1 MEPRPAP
8 PEPSPPGSSLLIN
21 VLGGFA
27 IRRDGE
33 LLPPFPTQK
42 CEQLLGYLALHSD
55 RDVPREPL
63 AGLFWPQMTDEAAR
77 QNLRTT
83 LKHLRDILEPQPQ
96 EKGQIVAGSRVS
108 VRFVPPPGCQV
119 DAVEFR
125 RLAAQG
131 LKAANPGER
140 VALLET
146 AVGWY
151 HGPLLPGCELEWCE
165 EVRRELEAQHEE
177 CFRALVDA
185 HKAQNH
191 HSQVVKWARRALDV
205 DPWNEEY
212 HREVML
218 HLWLMGDRAGVRE
231 QFAECRR
238 QLAELELDPS
248 TESAA
253 LYEELITTSYTPP
266 PSPSDRALGLV
277 EWVGPLIGR
286 HQELSRLWQAWSDA
300 GHGVGQLVFVSGEP
314 GIGKSRLGQELLQ
327 LVEGTDDL
335 PVYGQGY
342 SLGRSPIYWPL
353 TDALR
358 GAVAVAR
365 RRSLKLGTPQT
376 LARVARLLP
385 ELRELFPDL
394 PASGSEEESELFD
407 GLCRFFLDL
416 ARQRRLCLFMDDLQW
431 ADDATLRFLHYLW
444 RHAADAPLL
453 LVAAFREA
461 EARENT
467 LLVRWR
473 REVEARHAG
482 ARLALP
488 RLNVEAVE
496 ELLRNLAGDGAPL
509 PVGLPRLLHQE
520 TDGNPLFLIMTL
532 RALFDEGLLARDERG
547 GWRPSP
553 ALQEVLSSA
562 AAGDGRP
569 VERLPVSPSIRACVL
584 ERVERLDPPERRLL
598 EAASVLGQSFDS
610 ETLGLVAEQSSADA
624 METADRLL
632 RLDLLREEVAGN
644 LGFPHDR
651 IREVVYDELS
661 QPRRQRLHLRA
672 GQALEAQLG
681 SRAETR
687 AAELAGHFL
696 RAPQPQGAGPA
707 VLYLLAAGQAALS
720 LSAYQE
726 AIRHLTTAVELLD
739 TLPDDGAR
747 LEQRGEVVWALARAH
762 RGAGASSR
770 GAALLQETIDRCRSA
785 AYPAGEARGCA
796 RLADFLLIE
805 VGTGA
810 ERRQGAERHQGG
822 ALSGPTRVEILF
834 RRAIAL
840 CVQHGLDTWMHQPRL
855 DLAFYYWRLRPNLAE
870 QEQLVADV
878 VRNLD
883 RLEPRH
889 VHQALTMQIGIHG
902 ARDQW
907 EQAREAF
914 ALALAHGGPYPLYL
928 FQLLAEWEER
938 LEREGRRDWFM
949 SLCREWQDQAR
960 AAGCRHLPA
969 QWLLEATQPHDIG
982 GLGGFTHSFSEGP
995 LPPDLVWVD
1004 PLGAGPP
1011 ASHPG
1016 EPLKLMPPEGLDLWP
1031 HNNLNAPRLLVPVD
1045 DDFVAE
1051 THVTIGEE
1059 GAVAAG
1065 LLLWVSDHDY
1075 VRLERADVVNGDG
1088 IQMEARVGGE
1098 YLLLGRGWLR
1108 PRSIWLRLERFGGQ
1122 VRGLCSEDREQWWA
1136 CGSTAFR
1143 SEGPV
1148 KVGLACIAQGS
1159 RGSASF
1165 DQLTVWSG
1173 VAQEETL
1180 CQAADGP

>member
-1 MEPRPAP
+1 MDPPPAS
-8 PEPSPPGSSLLIN
+8 PEPSPSGPSLQIHL
-21 VLGGFA
+21 LGGFA

-42 CEQLLGYLALHSD
+42 CEQLLGYLALHGD
-55 RDVPREPL
+55 RDAPREPL
-63 AGLFWPQMTDEAAR
+63 AGLFWPHMIDEAAR

-83 LKHLRDILEPQPQ
+83 LKNLRDILEVEPE
-96 EKGQIVAGSRVS
+96 EKGQLVAASRTA
-108 VRFVPPPGCQV
+108 VRFVPPPGCLV

-125 RLAAQG
+125 RLAVQG
-131 LKAANPGER
+131 LKSADPGER
-140 VALLET
+140 VALLEA

-151 HGPLLPGCELEWCE
+151 HGLLLPGCDLEWCE
-165 EVRRELEAQHEE
+165 ELRRELAALHEE
-177 CFRALVDA
+177 CFRALVGA

-191 HSQVVKWARRALDV
+191 HSQVVRWARRALDV

-238 QLAELELDPS
+238 QLAEIELEPS
-248 TESAA
+248 PETAA

-266 PSPSDRALGLV
+266 PSPSEGALGLV
-277 EWVGPLIGR
+277 EWMGPLIGR
-286 HQELSRLWQAWSDA
+286 HQELARLWQAWFDA
-300 GHGVGQLVFVSGEP
+300 GNGAGQLVFISGEP

-353 TDALR
+353 ADALR

-394 PASGSEEESELFD
+394 PPSGSEEESELFD

-444 RHAADAPLL
+444 RHAAEAPLL

-473 REVEARHAG
+473 REVESRRAG
-482 ARLALP
+482 ARLALS

-496 ELLRNLAGDGAPL
+496 ELLQHLAGDGGPL
-509 PVGLPRLLHQE
+509 PAGLPRLLHRE
-520 TDGNPLFLIMTL
+520 TDGNPLFLILTL
-532 RALFDEGLLARDERG
+532 RALFDDGLLARDERG
-547 GWRPSP
+547 RWRPAP
-553 ALQEVLSSA
+553 VLQEILGSGLATDDEHLVK
-562 AAGDGRP
+562 
-569 VERLPVSPSIRACVL
+569 RLPVSPSIRACIL
-584 ERVERLDPPERRLL
+584 ERVERLDRRERRLL
-598 EAASVLGQSFDS
+598 EAAAVLGQSFDS
-610 ETLGLVAEQSSADA
+610 ETLGLVAEQSSAEA
-624 METADRLL
+624 LESADRLL
-632 RLDLLREEVAGN
+632 RLDLLREEVAGK

-661 QPRRQRLHLRA
+661 QPRRQGLHLRA

-687 AAELAGHFL
+687 ATELAGHFL
-696 RAPQPQGAGPA
+696 QAPQPQGAEPA
-707 VLYLLAAGQAALS
+707 VRYLLAAGNSALA
-720 LSAYQE
+720 LSAYGE
-726 AIRHLTTAVELLD
+726 AVRHLTTAVELMDSLA
-739 TLPDDGAR
+739 DDETH
-747 LEQRGEVVWALARAH
+747 LEQRGEVVWALARAQ
-762 RGAGASSR
+762 RGAGAS
-770 GAALLQETIDRCRSA
+770 GPGEALLQEYIDRCRSA
-785 AYPAGEARGCA
+785 RYPAGEARGCA
-796 RLADFLLIE
+796 RLADYLLIA

-810 ERRQGAERHQGG
+810 ERRQEGPIT
-822 ALSGPTRVEILF
+822 GPTRVEILF

-840 CVQHGLDTWMHQPRL
+840 CVQHGFEAWMHRPQL
-855 DLAFYYWRLRPNLAE
+855 DLAFYYWRLRPNLDE

-878 VRNLD
+878 VGDLD
-883 RLEPRH
+883 RLEPRD
-889 VHQALTMQIGIHG
+889 VHQALTMQIGVHG
-902 ARDQW
+902 ARDRW
-907 EQAREAF
+907 EEAREAF
-914 ALALAHGGPYPLYL
+914 TLALAHGGPYPLYL
-928 FQLLAEWEER
+928 FLLLAEWEER
-938 LEREGRRDWFM
+938 LEREGRRHRFV

-969 QWLLEATQPHDIG
+969 QWLLEAAQPRDVR
-982 GLGGFTHSFSEGP
+982 GLNGFTHSFVEGP
-995 LPPDLVWVD
+995 PPPELVWVD
-1004 PLGAGPP
+1004 PLGVGAPTT
-1011 ASHPG
+1011 HPG
-1016 EPLKLMPPEGLDLWP
+1016 EPLQLKPPEGLDLWP
-1031 HNNLNAPRLLVPVD
+1031 YNNLNAPRLLVPVEG
-1045 DDFVAE
+1045 DFVAE

-1065 LLLWVSDHDY
+1065 LLLWISEQDY

-1088 IQMEARVGGE
+1088 LQMEARIGGE
-1098 YLLLGRGWLR
+1098 YLLLGRGWWR
-1108 PRSIWLRLERFGGQ
+1108 PRSVWLRLERFGAQ

-1136 CGSTAFR
+1136 CGSTSFHPAGR
-1143 SEGPV
+1143 VE
-1148 KVGLACIAQGS
+1148 VGLACIAQGA

-1165 DQLTVWSG
+1165 DQLTVWNG
-1173 VAQEETL
+1173 AAEAAPECL
-1180 CQAADGP
+1180 AADGP